1 VSTTVRNS
9 QPPAIVTPR
18 WRHDLR
24 NQLGIVLGFS
34 DLMLEELAADDPRRP
49 GVQEIHAAAMR
60 ALELLAQ
67 AASSEPDRPPSA

>member
-1 VSTTVRNS
+1 
-9 QPPAIVTPR
+9 VTPR

-34 DLMLEELAADDPRRP
+34 DLILEELPVDDPRRP
-49 GVQEIHAAAMR
+49 EIQEIHAAATR

-67 AASSEPDRPPSA
+67 AADVPPSA